1 MFCKL
6 NITLE
11 NKSGL
16 ENENPDRGRKL
27 YQSGLERS

>member
-6 NITLE
+6 NITIE

-27 YQSGLERS
+27 Y